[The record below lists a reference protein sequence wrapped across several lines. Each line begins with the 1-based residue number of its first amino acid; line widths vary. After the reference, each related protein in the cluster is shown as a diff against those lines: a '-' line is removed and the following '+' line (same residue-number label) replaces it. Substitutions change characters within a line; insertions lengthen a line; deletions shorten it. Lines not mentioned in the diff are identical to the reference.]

1 MVPMLAVGTSRLEVL
16 IMSESSPVVQR
27 IIQDLRAEFER
38 QEANTNLGALRA
50 AIRGAAQRIDDEAR
64 KSFHRGDR
72 VSFSARGH
80 SINLTGTVQKV
91 NAKSISVQ
99 IAAPASHV
107 GQVWRVSPSLLT
119 FVAAAEVTRI
129 DATRA
134 ADIARA
140 ACAEDRFGADDCEAT
155 LLVEKNG
162 VYLFF
167 VETPAHGNFITVAND
182 GVGRFV
188 GEEDCGIPDARVRR
202 FFGVGQYAE
211 EVMDWVSGVPESS
224 AARMAEV

>member
-1 MVPMLAVGTSRLEVL
+1 
-16 IMSESSPVVQR
+16 MSESSPVVQR
-27 IIQDLRAEFER
+27 VIHDLRAEFER
-38 QEANTNLGALRA
+38 QDVEENAAALRA
-50 AIRGAAQRIDDEAR
+50 AIRAAAQRIDDAAR
-64 KSFHRGDR
+64 KSFRRGDR
-72 VSFSARGH
+72 VSFSARSH
-80 SINLTGTVQKV
+80 SITLVGTVQKV
-91 NAKSISVQ
+91 NVKSISVQ
-99 IAAPASHV
+99 IAAPASHA

-140 ACAEDRFGADDCEAT
+140 ACAEDRFGADDCEAK
-155 LLVEKNG
+155 LLVEKDG

-167 VETPAHGNFITVAND
+167 VETPAHGNFITVAHD

-211 EVMDWVSGVPESS
+211 EVMDWVSGVPEPS
-224 AARMAEV
+224 AAGRAEV